1 MSATVSRLPSY
12 AQLLLR
18 RRDHCA
24 HEASAPGSSSSRMIL
39 TLRCPRTSSGI
50 LRADDVR
57 ILIDTHIFFW
67 HLTDDPLLP
76 EPIEAAILNPDNA
89 VYLSVVAIWEAVVKH
104 YSGKLPLP
112 DRPEIFL
119 PTKRDE
125 AGILPLPLDEG
136 AMPYLAGLPLLHRD
150 PFDRVMVAQA
160 LQHDLTIATVDPL
173 VKAYHVRTL
182 A

>member
-1 MSATVSRLPSY
+1 MASRLPSY
-12 AQLLLR
+12 AQLPPR
-18 RRDHCA
+18 RRDRFA
-24 HEASAPGSSSSRMIL
+24 REGFAPGSSSSRLIL

-57 ILIDTHIFFW
+57 ILIDTHVFFW

-76 EPIEAAILNPDNA
+76 EPIEEAILNPNNE

-104 YSGKLPLP
+104 YNGKLPLP

-119 PTKRDE
+119 PAKRAE

-136 AMPYLAGLPLLHRD
+136 AMSYLAGLPLLHRD

-160 LQHDLTIATVDPL
+160 LQHELTIATVDPL
-173 VKAYHVRTL
+173 VKAYDVPTL
-182 A
+182 D